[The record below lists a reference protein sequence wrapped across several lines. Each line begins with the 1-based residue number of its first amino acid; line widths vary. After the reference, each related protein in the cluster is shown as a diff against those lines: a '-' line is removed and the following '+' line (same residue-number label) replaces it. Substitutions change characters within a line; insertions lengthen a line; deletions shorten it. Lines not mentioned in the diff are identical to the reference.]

1 MQLLM
6 HKLMAD
12 RPVAVRFNSYE
23 EAKIFYAEMKSNYP
37 DRVGSWHKVIY
48 TAIDEKGGGVC
59 YCPYFNEKYGGMTHG
74 SVATY
79 HKLGIRV
86 IEFCELLYDDST
98 EISESDL
105 PFEFLLN

>member
-12 RPVAVRFNSYE
+12 RPIAVRFNSYE
-23 EAKIFYAEMKSNYP
+23 EAKIFYEEMKSNYS
-37 DRVGSWHKVIY
+37 DRVCGWHKVIY
-48 TAIDEKGGGVC
+48 TDSEEKEGGVC
-59 YCPYFNEKYGGMTHG
+59 YCPYFNEKHGGMTHG

-79 HKLGIRV
+79 HRYGIRV

-98 EISESDL
+98 EIAESVL